1 MNALLLVA
9 MLMHT
14 TTPAPEVLGRE
25 YGALRVMPE
34 VVLRNAANANAL
46 TTTKVQPFSDLDASQ
61 VAVSYVQH
69 VVVLNLDT
77 TGTVCIT
84 ATTPA
89 TACTAVTFSC
99 LGVAS
104 GWPIPPGA
112 SQQID
117 FTGELRL
124 CAIASEAGTDVVFSR
139 SVLHAQ

>member
-34 VVLRNAANANAL
+34 VAVRNATNANQL
-46 TTTKVQPFSDLDASQ
+46 TTTKVQPFSDLAADQ

-69 VVVLNLDT
+69 IVVLNLDT

-84 ATTPA
+84 ATAPT

-99 LGVAS
+99 LGAAS
-104 GWPIPPGA
+104 GWPVPPGA

-117 FTGELRL
+117 FTGEVRV
-124 CAIASEAGTDVVFSR
+124 CAIASEAATDAAFSR
-139 SVLHAQ
+139 AVLHAQ